1 MKIFVDTNVFL
12 EYLEHRLQFENV
24 KELFDA
30 AEDGRF
36 ELCMSSGGF
45 YTITYLITMGLKKKG
60 IYKPE
65 QTAVL
70 TRALNAILCLAN
82 IIDVSHSYIEKAVND
97 ENFIDKEDGFQYYCA
112 LENDCDIIVTI
123 NIKDYKTADGENI
136 KVISPSEFS
145 STYL

>member
-12 EYLEHRLQFENV
+12 EYLEHRIQFENV
-24 KELFDA
+24 KRIFDA
-30 AEDGRF
+30 AEDGKF

-60 IYKPE
+60 IHRPE

-70 TRALNAILCLAN
+70 TRALNAILYLSN
-82 IIDVSHSYIEKAVND
+82 ILDISHSYIEKDVND
-97 ENFIDKEDGFQYYCA
+97 ENFVDKEDGFQYYCA

-123 NIKDYKTADGENI
+123 NIKDYKNADGGNI
-136 KVISPSEFS
+136 KVMSPSDFS